1 METTPQ
7 REHQWLQT
15 LVGEWTSEA
24 EATMEPGKA
33 PERFKGTET
42 VRSLGGLWILAEGQ
56 GEMPG
61 CGHAT
66 TLMTLGYDPQK
77 KRYVGA
83 WVGSMMTHL
92 WVYDGALDA
101 AEKVLTLD
109 AEGPSMADHSVMATY
124 RDVIER
130 ASDDHRILTSH
141 VRGDDGTWHQFMT
154 AHYRRK
160 R

>member
-1 METTPQ
+1 
-7 REHQWLQT
+7 
-15 LVGEWTSEA
+15 
-24 EATMEPGKA
+24 
-33 PERFKGTET
+33 
-42 VRSLGGLWILAEGQ
+42 
-56 GEMPG
+56 
-61 CGHAT
+61 
-66 TLMTLGYDPQK
+66 
-77 KRYVGA
+77 
-83 WVGSMMTHL
+83 MMTHL